1 MPLYHKVQEIRQNG
15 KNGPMTDK
23 SFEAKHR
30 PTRRWLWIGLSLVL
44 LTAIVVLLFDTEDTI
59 DVQATETAPP
69 PPIVSVITVSPNTVQ
84 ARVSAFAEVRPR
96 WDAELRSAV
105 SGRITAV
112 HDAALAGS
120 QVERGDPLFS
130 IENAPYQ
137 SAVAAAEM
145 ELEQAELDLL
155 RAQNNV
161 TVAQRQFERD
171 KKEPPNELALNLPQ
185 LRIAEKTVAAAQAR
199 LNATRSELKDAEVV
213 APFSGFVTRRFAS
226 LGQTVNPGDALIH
239 LSDDRQF
246 ELVAAFS
253 QADWALLE
261 HPISG
266 ATADLTQRTGQ
277 SLGTAQVRRGGGFL
291 DQNTRQVRVFL
302 DITAP
307 DERIL
312 AGDFIQVHIPGRRID
327 GTVTLPENAL
337 TRAGY
342 VWLVDGDDH
351 LRRINP
357 EILFRSEGKITIPAP
372 EGTGPWQ
379 IARTPL
385 ASFLPGQRVTPQPD
399 ED

>member
-1 MPLYHKVQEIRQNG
+1 
-15 KNGPMTDK
+15 MTDK
-23 SFEAKHR
+23 TLETQQR
-30 PTRRWLWIGLSLVL
+30 PARRWLWIGLSLTLFV
-44 LTAIVVLLFDTEDTI
+44 AIVMLLFDTEDTI
-59 DVQATETAPP
+59 DVQATNTSPP
-69 PPIVSVITVSPNTVQ
+69 PPTVSVVSVAPETVQ

-112 HDAALAGS
+112 HAAALAGAK
-120 QVERGDPLFS
+120 VERGDPLFS
-130 IENAPYQ
+130 IEKAPYQ

-145 ELEQAELDLL
+145 ELEQAELELL

-199 LNATRSELKDAEVV
+199 LNAARNELKDAEVV
-213 APFSGFVTRRFAS
+213 APFSGFVTHRFAS

-246 ELVAAFS
+246 ELVAEFS
-253 QADWALLE
+253 QADWALLD

-266 ATADLTQRTGQ
+266 ATADLTQRRGGTLGQ
-277 SLGTAQVRRGGGFL
+277 AQVRRGGGFL

-302 DITAP
+302 DVTNP
-307 DERIL
+307 DEGIL
-312 AGDFIQVHIPGRRID
+312 AGDFLQVHIPGRLIAN
-327 GTVTLPENAL
+327 TVTLPESAL

-342 VWLVDGDDH
+342 IWLVDDEEH
-351 LRRINP
+351 LQRLSPN
-357 EILFRSEGKITIPAP
+357 ILFRSEDIVTIVAP
-372 EGTGPWQ
+372 DGTGPWRV
-379 IARTPL
+379 AKTPL
-385 ASFLPGQRVTPQPD
+385 ASFLPGQPVTPQSD
-399 ED
+399 EG

>member
-1 MPLYHKVQEIRQNG
+1 
-15 KNGPMTDK
+15 MTDK
-23 SFEAKHR
+23 TLKTQQNPS
-30 PTRRWLWIGLSLVL
+30 RRWLWIGLSLAL
-44 LTAIVVLLFDTEDTI
+44 LIAIVMLLFDTEDTI
-59 DVQATETAPP
+59 DVQATNTSPP
-69 PPIVSVITVSPNTVQ
+69 PPAVSVVSVAPETVQ

-112 HDAALAGS
+112 HTAALAGA

-145 ELEQAELDLL
+145 ELEQAELALL

-171 KKEPPNELALNLPQ
+171 ETEPPNELAVNLPQ

-199 LNATRSELKDAEVV
+199 LNAARRDLKDAEVV
-213 APFSGFVTRRFAS
+213 APFSGFVTHRFAS

-246 ELVAAFS
+246 ELVAEFS
-253 QADWALLE
+253 QADWALLD

-266 ATADLTQRTGQ
+266 ATADLTQRSGR
-277 SLGTAQVRRGGGFL
+277 SLGQAEVRRGGGFL

-302 DITAP
+302 DVTNP
-307 DERIL
+307 DEGIL
-312 AGDFIQVHIPGRRID
+312 AGDFLQVHIPGRRIAD
-327 GTVTLPENAL
+327 TVTLPESAL

-342 VWLVDGDDH
+342 IWLVDDEEH
-351 LRRINP
+351 LQRLSPN
-357 EILFRSEGKITIPAP
+357 ILFRSEGTVTILAP
-372 EGTGPWQ
+372 DGTGPWRV
-379 IARTPL
+379 ARTPL
-385 ASFLPGQRVTPQPD
+385 ASFLPGQRVTPQSD
-399 ED
+399 GG